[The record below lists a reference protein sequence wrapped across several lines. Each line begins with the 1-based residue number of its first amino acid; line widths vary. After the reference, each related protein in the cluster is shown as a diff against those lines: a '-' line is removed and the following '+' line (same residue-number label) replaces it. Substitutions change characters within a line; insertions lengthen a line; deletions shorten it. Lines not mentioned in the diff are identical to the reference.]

1 MNSENKFYSSVLS
14 RLISL
19 SIILASLLVFP
30 KALVAV
36 SDAFTIKVPVIPERN
51 AAAMYGSF
59 TIDQLKYV
67 VTAED
72 RASKTG
78 TVTVVAASEHISGDI
93 VIPASVAN
101 KGITYS
107 VTCVQF
113 KNSFYDYGGLIGI
126 VIPDSATSIGD
137 GAFNGCLNLRSVTIG
152 KSVKSIGRW
161 AFQDCSSLTNI
172 VIPEGVTTIGGNVFS
187 ECTGLTNIV
196 IPDSVTEIGEN
207 VFYRCTSLTNVTLG
221 KSVASIGSGAFLGCS
236 SLTNIV
242 IPDSVTSLG
251 AWAFAECGKLRS
263 VTIGK
268 SVASIGKLAFKDCR
282 SLTDVYFKGDAP
294 KLPEGDAFFDPSV
307 IHYKPGTKGW
317 KNSWS
322 GRPTKEW
329 SGTSNGVGA
338 IFTIDQLK
346 YTVLTEEPASKAG
359 TVSVKSTSQNISG
372 DIVIP
377 ASVANKGISY
387 SVTLIPDHAFFR
399 CSSLTG
405 IAIPVGITEI
415 GEGAFWECNSLK
427 SVIIPDSVTE
437 IGEGAFLHCSSLTS
451 IIISDSV
458 TSIGEPAFLGCSAL
472 TEIVIGKN
480 NPNYSSLEGV
490 LFNKDQTTLIQCPNG
505 KNGAYTVPDSVTS
518 IGEMA
523 FARCSGLTGVT
534 IGNSVTAI
542 GEGAFAG
549 CSSLTEIVVGKN
561 NPNYSSLDGVLLDKD
576 QITLIQC
583 PGGKRGAYTVP
594 DSVTSIDLLAFAGC
608 SSLTEI
614 VVGKNNP
621 NYSSLDGVLLDKDQ
635 ITLIQCPGGKRGAY
649 TVSDSVTSIGLLAFA
664 GCSGLTSIKIP
675 DSVTSMGQHAF
686 SECSSL
692 TSITIPDSVTE
703 IGGGAFLHCRILTDV
718 YFKGDAPKLPEGDA
732 FFDPSV
738 IHYKPGTKEW
748 TNPWSG
754 RPTKEWIE

>member
-14 RLISL
+14 RLIL
-19 SIILASLLVFP
+19 LFIILASLLVFP

-36 SDAFTIKVPVIPERN
+36 SDAFTIKVPVIPDRN
-51 AAAMYGSF
+51 AAAMPGSF
-59 TIDQLKYV
+59 TIDQLEYV

-72 RASKTG
+72 KASKTG
-78 TVTVVAASEHISGDI
+78 TVTVVAASEHISGNI

-107 VTCVQF
+107 VTRVQF
-113 KNSFYDYGGLIGI
+113 KNSFYDYGGLTGI

-137 GAFNGCLNLRSVTIG
+137 VAFNGCLNLRSVTIG
-152 KSVKSIGRW
+152 KNVTSIGKF
-161 AFQDCSSLTNI
+161 AFQDCSSLTSI
-172 VIPEGVTTIGGNVFS
+172 KIPDSVTTIGKNVFS
-187 ECTGLTNIV
+187 ECTGLTSIEL
-196 IPDSVTEIGEN
+196 PDSLTEISEW
-207 VFYRCTSLTNVTLG
+207 
-221 KSVASIGSGAFLGCS
+221 AFFGCS

-242 IPDSVTSLG
+242 IPDSVTSIGEL
-251 AWAFAECGKLRS
+251 AFAGCGKLRS

-268 SVASIGKLAFKDCR
+268 SVASIGKLTFKECR
-282 SLTDVYFKGDAP
+282 SLTNVYFKGDAP
-294 KLPEGDAFFDPSV
+294 KLPEGDVFFDPSV
-307 IHYKPGTKGW
+307 IHYKPGTTGW
-317 KNSWS
+317 TNPWS

-329 SGTSNGVGA
+329 SDTSNGVGA

-346 YTVLTEEPASKAG
+346 YTVLTEEPASKTG
-359 TVSVKSTSQNISG
+359 TVSVESTSQNISG

-387 SVTLIPDHAFFR
+387 SVTLIPDHTFFR

-427 SVIIPDSVTE
+427 SVIIPDGVTE

-458 TSIGEPAFLGCSAL
+458 TSIGEPAFFGCSAL

-505 KNGAYTVPDSVTS
+505 KNGAYTVPDIVTS
-518 IGEMA
+518 IDEMA
-523 FARCSGLTGVT
+523 FARCNGLTGVT

-561 NPNYSSLDGVLLDKD
+561 NPNYSSLEGVLLDKD

-594 DSVTSIDLLAFAGC
+594 DSVTSIDLLAFVGC
-608 SSLTEI
+608 SALTEI
-614 VVGKNNP
+614 VIGKNNP
-621 NYSSLDGVLLDKDQ
+621 NYSSLEGVLFNKDQ
-635 ITLIQCPGGKRGAY
+635 TTLIQCPNGKNGAY

-664 GCSGLTSIKIP
+664 GCSSLTSIKIP

-686 SECSSL
+686 SECRSL

-703 IGGGAFLHCRILTDV
+703 IGGGAFLHCRSLTDV
-718 YFKGDAPKLPEGDA
+718 YFKGDAPKLPGGNA
-732 FFDPSV
+732 FSDPSV
-738 IHYKPGTKEW
+738 IYYKPGTKGW

-754 RPTKEWIE
+754 RPTKEWVE